1 MRCRT
6 RFWQGSRGAACAA
19 LLLAL
24 CNPVFAQNDAA
35 TQAPTGG
42 ETVSSTASSSAASSA
57 PPEPPIYADSLARDN
72 ALLAKAFI
80 ATGNGDEIQWLET
93 PDEKIL
99 ALYKAAETAKPK
111 GILVIMHAPE
121 TPQLWPSHLE
131 NLRRHLPLT
140 GWATFALPL
149 PAKYPA
155 SIPER
160 ASSAAASAA
169 SSAPADA
176 AVASLTAPSSTG
188 SLSTEASST
197 AVSASLS
204 STESSSAS
212 SSAKA
217 IVARDKLI
225 AARVDAAITHLT
237 SAGQFNRVILVDNS
251 SAPDALATLYATIN
265 ASSTTEDTIDGPLQA
280 LILVNLQTQEPLS
293 SEQLKAIFA
302 VSALPVMDVFFQVD
316 DKAQQVVRRRHQA
329 AAMQQNIKDYQQ
341 LILPTLPQVATDDTQ
356 SFWLAK
362 VHGFMNRKAEGS
374 EIKGA
379 KK

>member
-57 PPEPPIYADSLARDN
+57 PPEPPLYADSLARDN

-176 AVASLTAPSSTG
+176 AMSSSTAPSLTAPSSTD
-188 SLSTEASST
+188 SLSTA
-197 AVSASLS
+197 ASLS
-204 STESSSAS
+204 SAESSSAS